1 MTGPAS
7 GGASDAG
14 APIVVVS
21 GLPRSGTSMMMAMLH
36 AGGLPIVTDGVRA
49 ADDSNP
55 AGYFEDERV
64 KALEHDTASIWLSE
78 ARGKAVKVISS
89 LLHQLPDTHRY
100 RVVFMHRDLQEVL
113 SSQRRMLERLGRDA
127 DEPADAAL
135 AAAFERHLRDVSGW
149 LDSRANFAVLNVQH
163 RDLIDRPASEA
174 ARVAAF
180 VGASLDVPRMAA
192 VVDPSLYRA
201 RV

>member
-7 GGASDAG
+7 GRALDEG

-21 GLPRSGTSMMMAMLH
+21 GLPRSGTSMMMAMLQ

-64 KALEHDTASIWLSE
+64 KALEHDTAKTWLAAAE
-78 ARGKAVKVISS
+78 GKAVKVISS
-89 LLHQLPDTHRY
+89 LLRQLPDTHRY
-100 RVVFMHRDLQEVL
+100 RVVFMHRDLREVL
-113 SSQRRMLERLGRDA
+113 SSQRRMLERLGRDG
-127 DEPADAAL
+127 DEPADEAL
-135 AAAFERHLRDVSGW
+135 ASAFERHLRDVSRW
-149 LDSRANFAVLNVQH
+149 LDARPNFAVLDVRH
-163 RDLIDRPASEA
+163 SDVIDRPASEA

-180 VGASLDVPRMAA
+180 VGGSLDVPRMAA
-192 VVDPSLYRA
+192 VVDPALYRA
-201 RV
+201 RG